1 MVPNRAKRHI
11 KLPEQQSKSIIQ
23 SLFIRLAKTEGIA
36 VPISSQ
42 LNTCLFK
49 VNKRNTRKRC
59 VICSKLTIKTPD
71 RRQ

>member
-36 VPISSQ
+36 FPVSSQ
-42 LNTCLFK
+42 LTLA
-49 VNKRNTRKRC
+49 
-59 VICSKLTIKTPD
+59 CSKLTKETLEKGV
-71 RRQ
+71 